1 MTELHLPWLDLMVL
15 VPLLGALLIARLK
28 DAFVA
33 RQRTVY
39 VCGITS
45 LLAIGAWQDFELS
58 GAAHASDAWHIS
70 TWLFHRE
77 LFEMDLLSAPLLPM
91 TALLHFL
98 TALTTQRT
106 KVRRFSFAAMLFS
119 ESVLL
124 ATLSTVEPWTI
135 IGLLAIGTIPPAL
148 ELMARG
154 RSTRVYLVHMTAFV
168 VLLIV
173 GWSFVEL
180 EDDSRVHTLW
190 AVLPLLGAVLIRSG
204 MAPVHCW
211 LTDLFENA
219 TLGTALLTVTPLIGM
234 YTATRLVLPIAP
246 DWVLQYIGVISL
258 ATAVY
263 AAGMALVQREARRFF
278 CYLFLSHSA
287 LVLVGLE
294 MVSEL
299 GLTGALC
306 LWLSVGLSLG
316 GFGLVLRALEARHGR
331 ILLTEF
337 QGLYDNSP
345 VLAICFF
352 LAGLGSI
359 GFPGTLG
366 FVGAELLVDGAV
378 ETYPYI
384 GFAVVIASSLN
395 GIAIVKAYFLIFTGT
410 RHAST
415 VSLMIRNRER
425 IAVLFLVAMII
436 LGGLFPQPGMLL
448 RSRAAREL
456 LARRHGE
463 AAAVELPLDEHH
475 HD

>member
-1 MTELHLPWLDLMVL
+1 MIELHLPWLDLMVL
-15 VPLLGALLIARLK
+15 VPFIGAMLIARLQ

-33 RQRTVY
+33 RQRTIF
-39 VCGITS
+39 VCGLTL

-58 GAAHASDAWHIS
+58 GATRASDAWHIS
-70 TWLFHRE
+70 TRIFQRE
-77 LFEMDLLSAPLLPM
+77 LFEIDRLSAPLLPM

-106 KVRRFSFAAMLFS
+106 KVRRFSFATMLFS

-124 ATLSTVEPWTI
+124 ATLSTMEPWSI
-135 IGLLAIGTIPPAL
+135 IVLLAIGTIPRYL

-154 RSTRVYLVHMTAFV
+154 RSMRVYMVHMVAFV
-168 VLLIV
+168 VLLVV
-173 GWSFVEL
+173 GWSFVSI
-180 EDDSRVHTLW
+180 EDDRRVHSLW

-234 YTATRLVLPIAP
+234 YMAARLVLPIAP
-246 DWVLQYIGVISL
+246 DWVLQDIGVISL

-263 AAGMALVQREARRFF
+263 ASGMALVQREARRFF

-294 MVSEL
+294 MLNEP

-306 LWLSVGLSLG
+306 LWISVGLSLG
-316 GFGLVLRALEARHGR
+316 GFGLVLRALEARRGR
-331 ILLTEF
+331 ILLDEY
-337 QGLYDNSP
+337 QGLYDNTP

-352 LAGLGSI
+352 LTGLGSI

-378 ETYPYI
+378 EAYPSI
-384 GFAVVIASSLN
+384 GYAVVIAASLN
-395 GIAIVKAYFLIFTGT
+395 GIAIVKAYFTIFTGT
-410 RHAST
+410 RHTST
-415 VSLMIRNRER
+415 VSLAIRRRER
-425 IAVLFLVAMII
+425 VAVLVLVAMII
-436 LGGLFPQPGMLL
+436 LGGLFPQPGVLL
-448 RSRAAREL
+448 RSQAAREL

-463 AAAVELPLDEHH
+463 DDATEMPAVEEHH
-475 HD
+475 